1 MQQKLS
7 VQMWTHLALKK
18 QNQCQDIGETVE
30 NQENIWILQQLL
42 SQLSKLHLLQPAHR
56 SPAVLSDSSICS
68 LHSSHRAICTHSYS
82 PQRPCSRLSL
92 TLSAQRGG
100 DFQWL
105 QSHCDNPLGQ
115 LKNVPSDCPSFTCEK
130 ITAYIS
136 SLSYLHL
143 PLTVLLAHNG
153 SRSWQYHC
161 KCDFF
166 KRPRMSCESFSMQ
179 KPVRSN
185 AQPSS
190 TWAVGFS
197 HPPTGTMWYHWSPR
211 AETIQTMIMATNC
224 LCMLSLGPASC
235 TFNTRWT
242 LNVPSFAAVSELN
255 TTPVLDTT

>member
-1 MQQKLS
+1 ME
-7 VQMWTHLALKK
+7 K
-18 QNQCQDIGETVE
+18 QWKTRKIYGFCSSCSHNSPSSTFC
-30 NQENIWILQQLL
+30 
-42 SQLSKLHLLQPAHR
+42 SQLIGLQLFCQTHQYAHFTAATEP
-56 SPAVLSDSSICS
+56 SAPTV
-68 LHSSHRAICTHSYS
+68 T

-92 TLSAQRGG
+92 TLSAQRG